1 WKLSGSFNGAPVAGE
16 GKAGG
21 VLSLQ
26 DQQQPYPLQ
35 AQVKVGKTAIGVR
48 GTLTK
53 PAELAA
59 LDLRLSIAGAS
70 MGNLY
75 PLTGVLLPETPPF

>member
-1 WKLSGSFNGAPVAGE
+1 
-16 GKAGG
+16 

-35 AQVKVGKTAIGVR
+35 AQVKVGKTSIGIR

-59 LDLRLSIAGAS
+59 LDLRLSVAGPAWAIS
-70 MGNLY
+70 IR
-75 PLTGVLLPETPPF
+75 